1 MNGNHGREI
10 RVGALIA
17 FGFLIIFG
25 AFFVIGGQEGMFTRK
40 NEIRAR
46 YANVEGLTIGAA
58 VRLGGVKVGSVE
70 KIIFSPDGSDKQVV
84 VTMAVSTSSFD
95 KIRKNSVA
103 RIGGQ
108 GLLGD
113 RTIDINVGSLSE
125 PALKPGDFIS
135 SAESSQFS
143 DLLSSGGDA
152 MVDIKATARNLKE
165 ITYKINNGT
174 GSLAQIINDPRLY
187 VSLDSLLNMWSDIT
201 MKINK
206 GQGFMA
212 KLVND
217 PALYDNLATSL
228 GEIRELVANINEG
241 KGSLGQL
248 ATKESIYQRLDTLL
262 TSATTTLGKI
272 NAGNGTAGQVINN
285 ADLYQK
291 VNTTID
297 ELHALISDIKE
308 HPSRYVKISLF

>member
-1 MNGNHGREI
+1 MNGNQGREV

-25 AFFVIGGQEGMFTRK
+25 AFFVIGGQEGLFTRK
-40 NEIRAR
+40 YEIRAR
-46 YANVEGLTIGAA
+46 YTNVEGLTTGAA

-70 KIIFSPDGSDKQVV
+70 KIIFSPDGSEKQVV
-84 VTMAVSTSSFD
+84 VTMEISASSLD

-113 RTIDINVGSLSE
+113 RTIDINIGSPSE
-125 PALKPGDFIS
+125 PAINQGDFIT

-174 GSLAQIINDPRLY
+174 GSMAQIINDPRLY
-187 VSLDSLLNMWSDIT
+187 VSLDSLLNMWADIT
-201 MKINK
+201 LKINK

-217 PALYDNLATSL
+217 PTLYDNLATSL
-228 GEIRELVANINEG
+228 GEIRELAANINEG

-248 ATKESIYQRLDTLL
+248 ATQEGVYHRLDTLL
-262 TSATTTLGKI
+262 TSATQTLSKI
-272 NAGNGTAGQVINN
+272 NTGNGTAALPRFAKSGPRT
-285 ADLYQK
+285 QK
-291 VNTTID
+291 LARIRWT
-297 ELHALISDIKE
+297 
-308 HPSRYVKISLF
+308 SR